1 MQLEQQYDNTLGTW
15 FSGVRL
21 ATMVVVATTLV
32 GCAGKTDPF
41 STEERFARA
50 TADLSSMYEG
60 QEAVTG
66 PITIGEA
73 IARALK
79 YNLDNRLKKM
89 ETALAVRKY
98 DFDKAG
104 LLPTVIAG
112 AGYSRRSN
120 DPGARS
126 IDVETGEET
135 LPASQSVERT
145 RETSDLVFTWN
156 ILDFGLSYYTAKQNA
171 DEILVAEERRRKTV
185 QNISQDVIDA
195 FWKAWMAQT
204 LEPKIDALLAEAS
217 GALDKSRDLVKR
229 GVQNSNDALR
239 SQSGLLNTMNSL
251 MEMRERVNLG
261 KARLAALLNIKPG
274 TDYQVS
280 PPSTMDVPSGL
291 SQSVDELA
299 QKALLNRPEL
309 REEDYRKRITQT
321 DAKKAFLKIFP
332 NLNFTAGYYRDE
344 NEFLV
349 NRDWEDVG
357 VDLSW
362 NLLGI
367 LGANAEKKFHE
378 AAVDVADA
386 RRVALS
392 LAVMTQVYLSVS
404 RYEMARARYS
414 ASSDLYEIRSRL
426 ARNDSNRGSRASVI
440 DALDSRASALASEM
454 RRALAFA
461 ETQASFARVIN
472 SSGIDPVPDEVQSHD
487 LQALSDAF
495 NQRWSQM
502 VKGALLDY

>member
-1 MQLEQQYDNTLGTW
+1 MQLKQQNESTLGKW
-15 FSGVRL
+15 CSGLRL
-21 ATMVVVATTLV
+21 ITMMGVMTTVV

-41 STEERFARA
+41 SADDRFARA
-50 TADLSSMYEG
+50 TADLASMYEG
-60 QEAVTG
+60 QEAVNG

-79 YNLDNRLKKM
+79 YNLDHRLKKM
-89 ETALAVRKY
+89 ETALAVRNY
-98 DFDKAG
+98 EFDKTG
-104 LLPTVIAG
+104 MLPTLIAG

-145 RETSDLVFTWN
+145 RETSDIVLTWN

-171 DEILVAEERRRKTV
+171 DEILVAEERRRKTI
-185 QNISQDVIDA
+185 QNISQDVIDS

-204 LEPKIDALLAEAS
+204 LAPKIDALLAEAS
-217 GALDKSRDLVKR
+217 SALDKSRDLVKR
-229 GVQNSNDALR
+229 GVQDSSSALR

-251 MEMRERVNLG
+251 MDMREQVALSRT
-261 KARLAALLNIKPG
+261 RLAALLNIKPG
-274 TDYQVS
+274 TEYQVS
-280 PPSTMDVPSGL
+280 PPSTMDVPGGL
-291 SQSVDELA
+291 RKGVDELA
-299 QKALLNRPEL
+299 QQALLNRPEL
-309 REEDYRKRITQT
+309 REEDYRKRITQV
-321 DAKKAFLKIFP
+321 DAKKAFLKLFP

-367 LGANAEKKFHE
+367 MGAKAEKRFHE
-378 AAVDVADA
+378 ASVDVADA

-404 RYEMARARYS
+404 RYEMARARYAS
-414 ASSDLYEIRSRL
+414 SSDLYEIRSHL
-426 ARNDSNRGSRASVI
+426 ARNDSNGGSRSSAI
-440 DALDSRASALASEM
+440 EALDSRASALASEM
-454 RRALAFA
+454 RRSLAFA

-472 SSGIDPVPDEVQSHD
+472 SAGIDPIPEEVESHD
-487 LQALSDAF
+487 LKVLSDAF

-502 VKGALLDY
+502 VKGALIDY